1 MPHSAHALSHALTL
15 RAHTHT
21 HTHTKVVQDSVAGA
35 GALGPLYFGAGY
47 VAATVALLPAS
58 VLTLGAP
65 CARLRTRIHA
75 PVAR

>member
-1 MPHSAHALSHALTL
+1 VPHSAHALSHALTL
-15 RAHTHT
+15 RAHTQ
-21 HTHTKVVQDSVAGA
+21 THTKVVQDSVAGA

-65 CARLRTRIHA
+65 CARMHTRIHA